1 MVELAKTGLLRDV
14 SEYDWRAVHK
24 SPSRDRA
31 GHGVFHGSVRR
42 AGRHPCGLLLLR
54 LAFLR
59 FLRRSALPKPR
70 REHGGSQTTPAK
82 NALSHAS
89 PCRS

>member
-1 MVELAKTGLLRDV
+1 MAELVKTGLLRDV
-14 SEYDWRAVHK
+14 SEFDWRAVYK

-31 GHGVFHGSVRR
+31 GHGIFHGSVRR

-54 LAFLR
+54 LAFRR

-70 REHGGSQTTPAK
+70 RQHGGSQTTPAK